1 MTNQNKAPQTLRVR
15 GYADN
20 PMGASSG
27 LSNIANDKRIINHFS
42 ADATGNSIHA
52 MGVARIGYNA
62 ISLKNWLYPT
72 AVLGGFVLP
81 LNYRVMRAHNRAT
94 CTRTSLGVLVSG
106 NAPYVL
112 YVESTPTL
120 TGDFQSQITGGHH
133 A

>member
-1 MTNQNKAPQTLRVR
+1 MTNQNKAHAVNVGSVYKPI
-15 GYADN
+15 GK
-20 PMGASSG
+20 SG
-27 LSNIANDKRIINHFS
+27 LINVASDSAIINHFS
-42 ADATGNSIHA
+42 ADVTGNSIHA

-106 NAPYVL
+106 NAPAHQVR
-112 YVESTPTL
+112 ESTHTL
-120 TGDFQSQITGGHH
+120 TGDFQSQNLGGHH

>member
-1 MTNQNKAPQTLRVR
+1 MTNQNKTHAVNVGSVYKPN
-15 GYADN
+15 GK
-20 PMGASSG
+20 SG
-27 LSNIANDKRIINHFS
+27 LNNIASDGAIINHFG

-62 ISLKNWLYPT
+62 ISLKTWLYPT
-72 AVLGGFVLP
+72 AVLGGFVLS

-112 YVESTPTL
+112 DVESTPTL
-120 TGDFQSQITGGHH
+120 TGDYSISNQGGHH

>member
-1 MTNQNKAPQTLRVR
+1 MTNQNKAHAVNV
-15 GYADN
+15 GSVYK
-20 PMGASSG
+20 PMGKSG
-27 LSNIANDKRIINHFS
+27 LINVASDGAIINHFGT
-42 ADATGNSIHA
+42 DATGNSIHA

-62 ISLKNWLYPT
+62 ISLKYRLYPT

-81 LNYRVMRAHNRAT
+81 LNYRAMRAHNRAT